1 MSGQTAEMLLLGV
14 ERHKRPLAEEGVFSR
29 GRQIKMRSASSLS
42 NKLNVH
48 TGGEQRQQIRNNT
61 SATYLVL

>member
-1 MSGQTAEMLLLGV
+1 MSGQTVEMLLLEV
-14 ERHKRPLAEEGVFSR
+14 ERHKQPLVEEGVFSR

-42 NKLNVH
+42 NKLNH